1 MKKSQKSKDF
11 GKIAI
16 LQARNRELEEK
27 GDWVEELRVVEDGLA
42 DEK

>member
-1 MKKSQKSKDF
+1 MPKD
-11 GKIAI
+11 GMYSW
-16 LQARNRELEEK
+16 NEEK